1 MLDVKGNKKCYSN
14 TLKFFPYLLYNQ
26 VFFQV
31 LNLFLALLLNAF
43 DNGDDDEE
51 EDDENEQDGGNEEPA
66 FKRLLKKLTQTKKTA
81 VFPLSSS
88 PYREEIF
95 SSSQEIQTMERKSDS
110 KISRKS
116 ASGKEHLSVGKFAV

>member
-1 MLDVKGNKKCYSN
+1 M
-14 TLKFFPYLLYNQ
+14 
-26 VFFQV
+26 
-31 LNLFLALLLNAF
+31 NAF
-43 DNGDDDEE
+43 DNSDDDEE

-66 FKRLLKKLTQTKKTA
+66 CKQLLKKLTQTKKTA

-95 SSSQEIQTMERKSDS
+95 SSSQEIQTIVEKSDR
-110 KISRKS
+110 KNSRKS